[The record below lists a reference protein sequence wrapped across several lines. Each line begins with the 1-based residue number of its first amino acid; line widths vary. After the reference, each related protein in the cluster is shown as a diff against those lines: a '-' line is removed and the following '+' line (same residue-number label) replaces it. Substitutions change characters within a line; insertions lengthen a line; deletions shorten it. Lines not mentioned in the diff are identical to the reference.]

1 MESVISVTHSAPVL
15 IFDECYRIIE
25 HFLSRSYHYCL
36 CDMYHGC
43 PTKGDCLTGTR
54 YYCCICRVYMYYSI
68 DELNTVK
75 RDEVKL
81 KNFYL
86 DILKDI
92 EEIKKVRCDNDFW
105 DDEVE
110 FKFRDWKI
118 GKEDR
123 SNFRDSVIFLFNL

>member
-1 MESVISVTHSAPVL
+1 
-15 IFDECYRIIE
+15 
-25 HFLSRSYHYCL
+25 
-36 CDMYHGC
+36 
-43 PTKGDCLTGTR
+43 
-54 YYCCICRVYMYYSI
+54 MYYSI

-81 KNFYL
+81 ENFYM

-92 EEIKKVRCDNDFW
+92 EEIKKVRCDIDFW

-110 FKFRDWKI
+110 FKFRDWKT

-123 SNFRDSVIFLFNL
+123 SNLRDSVIFLFNL